1 MVQRVPRQ
9 TCRRPPLTLPFW
21 RVKLTRCV
29 FPSRLQRGGFWRH
42 IIIDE
47 HREKSLFKFGQ
58 VVNPVADL
66 KRAAPSRPQ
75 GQGNQLLLNV
85 GPLVTRAGPTATA
98 TTTLSTRG
106 AETLTHF

>member
-1 MVQRVPRQ
+1 
-9 TCRRPPLTLPFW
+9 
-21 RVKLTRCV
+21 
-29 FPSRLQRGGFWRH
+29 
-42 IIIDE
+42 
-47 HREKSLFKFGQ
+47 
-58 VVNPVADL
+58 VADL